1 MQDRVLSSLD
11 QAAVRFI
18 RILWCDNANIIR
30 AKAVHRNRLRDYST
44 HGVGISAGQQAIP
57 VMFDAPVPGVGLGPV
72 GEIRLVPDW
81 NTLTI
86 IPYAIGHALVMGDMI
101 KDGQPWSFCPR
112 DCLKRAIATAKDQG
126 LEIKAAFEN
135 EFYLLK
141 SLSGEIV
148 PADDTVFATTLSM
161 DLQQRTIDE
170 ISESLIA
177 QGISVEQYYPES
189 GPGQQE
195 ISILYTDAAI
205 AADQQIIFRET
216 VKAIARQNN
225 LKASFLPKIF
235 PNQAGS
241 GAHLHLS
248 LWEGENNL
256 LPDETGKL
264 SPLAGYFVAG
274 LLQHLDALMALT
286 TPSPNSYRRIKPQ
299 TWSGAFCCWGY
310 DNREAAIRV
319 PTNPEPPSPTHLEL
333 KTVDA
338 TANPYIALAGIIAAG
353 LDGVRRRLE
362 LPLPVTVDP
371 CTLTESER
379 NERGI
384 YRLPTNLG
392 ESIQKLQQDQ
402 VLIEALGSDLAK
414 AYLAVRQ
421 AEWNAM
427 KDWQLEQ
434 EVKLL
439 VDRY

>member
-1 MQDRVLSSLD
+1 MQDRVLSTLD

-30 AKAVHRNRLRDYST
+30 AKAVHRNRLRTYST
-44 HGVGISAGQQAIP
+44 YGVGISAAQQAIP
-57 VMFDAPVPGVGLGPV
+57 VMFDAPVSGVGLGPV

-86 IPYAIGHALVMGDMI
+86 IPYAIGHARVMGNMV

-112 DCLKRAIATAKDQG
+112 DCLQRAIATATDQG

-148 PADDTVFATTLSM
+148 PADDTVFATTSSM
-161 DLQQRTIDE
+161 DLQQQTIDE
-170 ISESLIA
+170 IAEALIA

-216 VKAIARQNN
+216 VKAIARKHD
-225 LKASFLPKIF
+225 LYASFLPKIF

-248 LWEGENNL
+248 LWQGENNL
-256 LPDETGKL
+256 LPDKTGKL
-264 SPLAGYFVAG
+264 SPLARHFVAG
-274 LLQHLDALMALT
+274 LLKHLDALMALT
-286 TPSPNSYRRIKPQ
+286 TPSPNSYRRIQPQ

-319 PTNPEPPSPTHLEL
+319 PQNPELPSPTHLEF

-338 TANPYIALAGIIAAG
+338 TANPYIALSGIIAAG
-353 LDGVRRRLE
+353 LDGVRHQLE
-362 LPLPVTVDP
+362 LPEPLTVDP
-371 CTLTESER
+371 ATLSESER

-384 YRLPTNLG
+384 YRLPRNLG
-392 ESIQKLQQDQ
+392 EAIQKLQHNQ
-402 VLIEALGSDLAK
+402 VLIEALGSDLAA

-439 VDRY
+439 IDRY